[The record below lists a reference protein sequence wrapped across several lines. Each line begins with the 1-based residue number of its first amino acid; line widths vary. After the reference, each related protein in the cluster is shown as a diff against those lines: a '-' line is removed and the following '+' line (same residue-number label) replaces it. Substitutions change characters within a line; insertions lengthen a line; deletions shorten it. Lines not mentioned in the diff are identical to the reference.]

1 MCDDA
6 GAHKTQNVWNFCWS
20 RGYVR
25 IVLGGGTTLVA
36 QTCDTDLNEHVR
48 REYGRKE
55 SRLLLEKMRSGQ
67 VVPKFAHEECMQL
80 MLDVLSDPALHRGA
94 AEGYKKVG
102 ESIDL
107 YGKEDGLICREAGK
121 FWNEE
126 ATDKYPSMR
135 PKIDAELA
143 AVADEFENGGI
154 TWCQRD
160 VQRLITPYPARKE
173 VDRESGRIFLPRRH
187 PLHDK
192 GGR

>member
-25 IVLGGGTTLVA
+25 IVLGGGTTPVA

-48 REYGRKE
+48 REYGKKE
-55 SRLLLEKMRSGQ
+55 SRLLLEKMRNGQ
-67 VVPKFAHEECMQL
+67 VVPKMTHEECMQL

-107 YGKEDGLICREAGK
+107 YGKEDGLSVGRQERSGTRK
-121 FWNEE
+121 
-126 ATDKYPSMR
+126 R
-135 PKIDAELA
+135 PTSSQA
-143 AVADEFENGGI
+143 
-154 TWCQRD
+154 C
-160 VQRLITPYPARKE
+160 VQQMMQSWPQSRMSFRQVGPHGASETPC
-173 VDRESGRIFLPRRH
+173 V
-187 PLHDK
+187 
-192 GGR
+192 

>member
-1 MCDDA
+1 M
-6 GAHKTQNVWNFCWS
+6 
-20 RGYVR
+20 
-25 IVLGGGTTLVA
+25 L
-36 QTCDTDLNEHVR
+36 
-48 REYGRKE
+48 
-55 SRLLLEKMRSGQ
+55 
-67 VVPKFAHEECMQL
+67 L
-80 MLDVLSDPALHRGA
+80 MLDVLSDLALHRGA

-135 PKIDAELA
+135 PKFDAELA